1 MKKIKAIFKGTNG
14 SCVYELDKEYN
25 LYIESNT
32 SGIIIR
38 RNRIGW
44 GICQYSNIEKFLENW
59 DNIRVL

>member
-1 MKKIKAIFKGTNG
+1 MTKIKAIYKGANC
-14 SCVYELDKEYN
+14 SCGYESNKEYT

-38 RNRIGW
+38 RNRSGW
-44 GICQYSNIEKFLENW
+44 CICQYSSIKKFLENW

>member
-14 SCVYELDKEYN
+14 SCGYETNKEYT

-38 RNRIGW
+38 RNRDGW

>member
-1 MKKIKAIFKGTNG
+1 MKKIKAIFRGTNG
-14 SCVYELDKEYN
+14 SCGYESNKEYT

-38 RNRIGW
+38 RNRKGW
-44 GICQYSNIEKFLENW
+44 GICQYSNIEKFLDNW